1 MYLASFLNPQAI
13 IIEPRILTKEQVYR
27 ELVESICR
35 HYQLPVCGQ
44 PLLDLI
50 LKRDEDTTTSYNSG
64 IAIPHI
70 RMEGFKDTV
79 VAMALLQNPVD
90 IDGNKVRWVVL
101 IITDKTSSKIY
112 LNMVASLL
120 KLSKDEQVMHTLFSA
135 HDGHGVITYLKQMA
149 VEVKKEISI
158 ADIMITDPVAINPQA
173 TLYELNNLMSQHGI
187 AGLPVVD
194 DRGHYLGDVN
204 ILDVLKVGIP
214 EYMMMLDNLNFMV
227 SYEPLENLFDRQ
239 DEIKVKE
246 IMNHDTT
253 CLRPEASIIEA
264 VFIMITSKKRYM
276 SVVKD
281 GKLVGL
287 VTAMD
292 VLRKVITA

>member
-1 MYLASFLNPQAI
+1 MYLASFLNPQEI
-13 IIEPRILTKEQVYR
+13 VIESRILSKEQVYR
-27 ELVESICR
+27 ELVERICR
-35 HYQLPVCGQ
+35 HNQLPVCGQ

-50 LKRDEDTTTSYNSG
+50 LKRDEETSTAFNTG

-70 RMEGFKDTV
+70 RMDGFQDTV
-79 VAMALLQNPVD
+79 VAMALLQNPIV

-101 IITDKTSSKIY
+101 IITDKTSSKLY
-112 LNMVASLL
+112 LNIVASLL
-120 KLSKDEQVMHTLFSA
+120 KLSKDDQAMANLFSST
-135 HDGHGVITYLKQMA
+135 DGHGVITHLKQMG
-149 VEVKKEISI
+149 VEVKKEINIS
-158 ADIMITDPVAINPQA
+158 DIMISDPVAISPNA
-173 TLYELNNLMSQHGI
+173 TLHDLNTLMSLHGI

-194 DRGHYLGDVN
+194 EHKNYLGEVT

-239 DEIKVKE
+239 DEITVKE
-246 IMNHDTT
+246 IMSRDNTS
-253 CLRPEASIIEA
+253 LRPEASIIEA
-264 VFIMITSKKRYM
+264 VFIMITQKKRYM

-281 GKLVGL
+281 NKLVGL

>member
-13 IIEPRILTKEQVYR
+13 IIEPRILNKEQVYH
-27 ELVESICR
+27 ELVEAICR

-50 LKRDEDTTTSYNSG
+50 LKRDEDTTTAYNSG

-70 RMEGFKDTV
+70 RMEGFQDTV
-79 VAMALLQNPVD
+79 VGMALLQNPIE
-90 IDGNKVRWVVL
+90 IDGMKVRWVVL
-101 IITDKTSSKIY
+101 IITDKTSSKLY

-120 KLSKDEQVMHTLFSA
+120 KLSKDEQVMQTLFSA
-135 HDGHGVITYLKQMA
+135 HDGHGVITYLKQMG

-158 ADIMITDPVAINPQA
+158 ADIMISDPVTIKPQA
-173 TLYELNNLMSQHGI
+173 TLYELNNLMRQHGI

-194 DRGHYLGDVN
+194 DKGSYLGDVN

-281 GKLVGL
+281 GKLIGL